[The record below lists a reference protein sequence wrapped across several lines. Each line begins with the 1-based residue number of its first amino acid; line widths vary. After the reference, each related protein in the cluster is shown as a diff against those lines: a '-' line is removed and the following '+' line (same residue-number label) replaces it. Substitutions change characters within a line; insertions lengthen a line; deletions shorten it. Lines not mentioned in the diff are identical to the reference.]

1 MSNYIVGTDGKFSVK
16 NCKGDTIMKNLPEV
30 IRTGV
35 YRGGHIQGIAI
46 DRERKY
52 IYCSFTTELVKLDL
66 DGNEIGSVKGF
77 TGHLG
82 CLAYCKE
89 DGRVYGSLEYKN
101 DEIGRGVLRTMGIQ
115 KEIKN
120 AFYIAAFDCEKITRS
135 GMSAET
141 DGVMMT
147 VFLREP
153 TEDYL
158 YEWQDGEQTKKHR
171 FGCSGIDGITFAP
184 IRGET
189 RLLVAYGIY
198 GDLERN
204 DNDYQVILSYMP
216 SELRPHEDILRADH
230 IHESGPLTCKE
241 RFFVYTGNTTYGV
254 QNMEYDPYTGDIFL
268 AVYRGWKEQFPNFKL
283 FSVDCSAEPKETELL
298 GMNGVRGS
306 ELFLA
311 KKGRCRNGIYGYRF
325 PYGSTGMIALGDGY
339 YYFSED
345 HSQNGEYSSD
355 IRLYRY
361 TGEDKGPFEAVVK
374 GDQMV

>member
-1 MSNYIVGTDGKFSVK
+1 ML
-16 NCKGDTIMKNLPEV
+16 MKNLPEV
-30 IRTGV
+30 IRTGI

-46 DRERKY
+46 DKERKY

-66 DGNEIGSVKGF
+66 DGNEVGSVKGF

-82 CLAYCKE
+82 CLAYCEE

-101 DEIGRGVLRTMGIQ
+101 DEIGKGVLHTLGI
-115 KEIKN
+115 KNEIKN
-120 AFYIAAFDCEKITRS
+120 AFYIAAFDIEKINRS
-135 GMSAET
+135 GMDAER
-141 DGVMMT
+141 DGVMTT

-158 YEWQDGEQTKKHR
+158 CEWQDGEQIKKHL

-198 GDLERN
+198 GDTERS

-216 SELRPHEDILRADH
+216 SELRPYEDILRADH

-283 FSVDCSAEPKETELL
+283 FAVDISREPRKTELL
-298 GMNGVRGS
+298 GMKGMVGA
-306 ELFLA
+306 ELFLRE
-311 KKGRCRNGIYGYRF
+311 KGRCRNGIYGYRF

-361 TGEDKGPFEAVVK
+361 TGEDKGPFEAIVK